1 MQTQYISFCKKN
13 GLNIKSNSIK
23 TKILTELQDNY
34 DIRIIDRHHEVFNS
48 EKHLK
53 RLERVPHVCSLKSNG
68 NPYFMYL
75 TKLDFVNTIVMIDK
89 KIQMGYALPRM
100 IIIRL
105 FIKNENLFNNT
116 LIEGEMIH
124 DKNDKWLF
132 LMSDLLVH
140 CNTSLKENN
149 DIFKRIN
156 TLYSL
161 LDNDFS
167 PRFMDLFSVQ
177 VKRYVSL
184 EHIQWLYTDFIKA
197 LPYTTRGVYIKP
209 LYRKFKDILLNFDDS
224 LIKKNVREKFATN
237 THFLTSKTD
246 IVNDTSSQSVAPSYI
261 SKNNDTIFIDIDEKK
276 NKELESKHFNI
287 QKTDTPDLYK
297 LYDIESD
304 TFRGHACVDTLK
316 TSKMLSSTFK
326 DKSLL
331 NKVKFV
337 CKKTN
342 NANFKNVWIPI
353 SYLKE

>member
-13 GLNIKSNSIK
+13 GLNIKSSSIK
-23 TKILTELQDNY
+23 TKILTELQDKY
-34 DIRIIDRHHEVFNS
+34 DVRIIDRHHEMFNH

-89 KIQMGYALPRM
+89 KIQMGYSLPRM

-132 LMSDLLVH
+132 LMSDLLIH

-161 LDNDFS
+161 LNNDFC
-167 PRFMDLFSVQ
+167 PRFMDLFSLQ

-184 EHIQWLYTDFIKA
+184 EHIQWLYTDFIKT

-209 LYRKFKDILLNFDDS
+209 IYCKFRDILLNFDDT
-224 LIKKNVREKFATN
+224 LIKRNVREKFATN
-237 THFLTSKTD
+237 THFLTSKTE
-246 IVNDTSSQSVAPSYI
+246 IVNHNSSQLSSSHT
-261 SKNNDTIFIDIDEKK
+261 SKNNDTIFIDIYEKK
-276 NKELESKHFNI
+276 NEGSESKHFNI
-287 QKTDTPDLYK
+287 QKTDTPDLYN
-297 LYDIESD
+297 LYEIDSN
-304 TFRGHACVDTLK
+304 TYCGHACVDTLK

-337 CKKTN
+337 CKMTN
-342 NANFKNVWIPI
+342 NTNFKNVWIPI
-353 SYLKE
+353 SCL

>member
-23 TKILTELQDNY
+23 TQILTDLQDNY
-34 DIRIIDRHHEVFNS
+34 DIRIIDKHHEVYNQ
-48 EKHLK
+48 EKHIK

-105 FIKNENLFNNT
+105 FIKNDDLFNNT

-132 LMSDLLVH
+132 LISDLLVH
-140 CNTSLKENN
+140 CNVSLKMNN

-156 TLYSL
+156 TLYGL
-161 LDNDFS
+161 LENDLE
-167 PRFMDLFSVQ
+167 PRFMDLFSIQ
-177 VKRYVSL
+177 VKKYVSL
-184 EHIQWLYTDFIKA
+184 EHIKWLYSDFLKT
-197 LPYTTRGVYIKP
+197 LPYTIRGVYIKP
-209 LYRKFKDILLNFDDS
+209 IYCKFKDILLNFDNS
-224 LIKKNVREKFATN
+224 LIRKNVREKFATN

-246 IVNDTSSQSVAPSYI
+246 IIKSNIVKTETIHIDLDNNKNDDCDSQQ
-261 SKNNDTIFIDIDEKK
+261 
-276 NKELESKHFNI
+276 FNI

-297 LYDIESD
+297 LYDLTSD
-304 TFRGHACVDTLK
+304 IYCGYACVDSLK

-331 NKVKFV
+331 NKVRFK
-337 CKKTN
+337 CQKTKN
-342 NANFKNVWIPI
+342 SNFKNIWIPI
-353 SYLKE
+353 ICMM

>member
-34 DIRIIDRHHEVFNS
+34 DVRIIDRHHEVFNP

-132 LMSDLLVH
+132 LMSDLLVY
-140 CNTSLKENN
+140 CNTSLKENS
-149 DIFKRIN
+149 DIFKRVN

-161 LDNDFS
+161 LENDFC
-167 PRFMDLFSVQ
+167 PRFMDLFLVQ
-177 VKRYVSL
+177 VKKYVSL
-184 EHIQWLYTDFIKA
+184 ENIHWLYTDFIKT
-197 LPYTTRGVYIKP
+197 LSYTTRGVYIKP
-209 LYRKFKDILLNFDDS
+209 LYCKFRDILLNFDDT

-246 IVNDTSSQSVAPSYI
+246 IVNHAYSQSSSYT
-261 SKNNDTIFIDIDEKK
+261 SKHNDTIFIDIDDKK
-276 NKELESKHFNI
+276 NDESESKYFNI

-297 LYDIESD
+297 LYDIDSD
-304 TFRGHACVDTLK
+304 TLRGHACMDTLK
-316 TSKMLSSTFK
+316 TSKMLSNTFK

-331 NKVKFV
+331 NKVKFL

-342 NANFKNVWIPI
+342 NSNFKNVWIPV
-353 SYLKE
+353 SCFKE

>member
-13 GLNIKSNSIK
+13 GLNIKSNSVK
-23 TKILTELQDNY
+23 TQILTDLQDNY
-34 DIRIIDRHHEVFNS
+34 DIRIIDRHHEVYDK
-48 EKHLK
+48 EKHIK

-105 FIKNENLFNNT
+105 FIKNDELFNNT

-132 LMSDLLVH
+132 LMSDLFVY
-140 CNTSLKENN
+140 CNVSLKMNN

-156 TLYSL
+156 TLYGL
-161 LDNDFS
+161 LETDFE
-167 PRFMDLFSVQ
+167 PRFMDLFSIQ
-177 VKRYVSL
+177 VKKYVSL
-184 EHIQWLYTDFIKA
+184 EHIKWLYSDFLKT
-197 LPYTTRGVYIKP
+197 LPYTIRGVYIKP
-209 LYRKFKDILLNFDDS
+209 IYCKFKDILLNFDNS

-246 IVNDTSSQSVAPSYI
+246 IIKSNI
-261 SKNNDTIFIDIDEKK
+261 SKTETIHIDLDNKTNNDCDC
-276 NKELESKHFNI
+276 ESQQFNI

-297 LYDIESD
+297 LYDVTSD
-304 TFRGHACVDTLK
+304 TYRGYACVDSLK
-316 TSKMLSSTFK
+316 TSKMLSSIFK

-331 NKVKFV
+331 NKVRFM
-337 CKKTN
+337 CKKTKN
-342 NANFKNVWIPI
+342 SNFKNIWIPVTCV
-353 SYLKE
+353 L

>member
-1 MQTQYISFCKKN
+1 MQTQYISFCKKT
-13 GLNIKSNSIK
+13 GLNIKSNSVK

-34 DIRIIDRHHEVFNS
+34 DIKIIDKHHEVFYP
-48 EKHLK
+48 EKHMH

-75 TKLDFVNTIVMIDK
+75 TKIDFIDTIVMIDK

-105 FIKNENLFNNT
+105 FIKNEKLFENT
-116 LIEGEMIH
+116 LIEGEMVH
-124 DKNDKWLF
+124 DKNDQWLF
-132 LMSDLLVH
+132 LMSDLLVY
-140 CNTSLKENN
+140 CNTSLKVNN

-156 TLYSL
+156 TLYTL
-161 LDNDFS
+161 LDNDFC

-184 EHIQWLYTDFIKA
+184 KDIQWLYTDFIKT

-209 LYRKFKDILLNFDDS
+209 LYCKFRDILLNFDNS

-246 IVNDTSSQSVAPSYI
+246 II
-261 SKNNDTIFIDIDEKK
+261 NNDTQPSSTNTMNNDVTIYIDIEDKK
-276 NKELESKHFNI
+276 NDDNELKQFNI
-287 QKTDTPDLYK
+287 QKTDTPDFYK
-297 LYDIESD
+297 LYDIDFD
-304 TFRGHACVDTLK
+304 TLQGNACVDSIK
-316 TSKMLSSTFK
+316 TSKMLSNTFK

-331 NKVKFV
+331 NKVKFM

-342 NANFKNVWIPI
+342 NTNFNNIWIPM
-353 SYLKE
+353 SSLSV

>member
-13 GLNIKSNSIK
+13 GLNIKSNCIK
-23 TKILTELQDNY
+23 TKILSELQDNY
-34 DIRIIDRHHEVFNS
+34 DVRIVDRHHEVFNP
-48 EKHLK
+48 EKHMN
-53 RLERVPHVCSLKSNG
+53 RLERVPHVCALKSNG

-75 TKLDFVNTIVMIDK
+75 TKLDFVNTVVMIDK

-105 FIKNENLFNNT
+105 FIKNEKLFDNT

-140 CNTSLKENN
+140 CNCSLKENN
-149 DIFKRIN
+149 DIFKRLN

-161 LDNDFS
+161 LETDFC

-177 VKRYVSL
+177 VKKYVSL
-184 EHIQWLYTDFIKA
+184 DNIDWLYTEFMST

-209 LYRKFKDILLNFDDS
+209 LYCKFRDILINFDNS

-246 IVNDTSSQSVAPSYI
+246 ALNSSSSNQESQKNHRND
-261 SKNNDTIFIDIDEKK
+261 NTIFIDINENKNDES
-276 NKELESKHFNI
+276 ESIQFNI

-297 LYDIESD
+297 LYDIDSD
-304 TFRGHACVDTLK
+304 IFQGHACVDSLH
-316 TSKMLSSTFK
+316 TSKMLSKIFK

-337 CKKTN
+337 CKKTKN
-342 NANFKNVWIPI
+342 TNFKNLWIPMTC
-353 SYLKE
+353 LTE